1 VGKICID
8 FERLRDILVHGLH
21 GAHDIILRAEEIA
34 VGIAVIGGAITF
46 IIPTL
51 NVLIGFIASLI
62 VLAVTIAIKKL
73 NDDSNASAHSINY
86 AAFFLRRLIMG
97 KRRSCAASNSRSVIS
112 QSIQASVIDTPRF
125 SSSIFL
131 PSG

>member
-73 NDDSNASAHSINY
+73 
-86 AAFFLRRLIMG
+86 
-97 KRRSCAASNSRSVIS
+97 
-112 QSIQASVIDTPRF
+112 
-125 SSSIFL
+125 
-131 PSG
+131 